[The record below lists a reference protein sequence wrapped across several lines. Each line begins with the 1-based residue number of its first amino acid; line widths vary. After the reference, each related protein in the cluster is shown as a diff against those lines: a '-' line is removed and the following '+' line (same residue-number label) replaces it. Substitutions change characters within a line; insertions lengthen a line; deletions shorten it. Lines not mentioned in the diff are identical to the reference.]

1 MFEIVYNKKVYNV
14 YSVRDNQE
22 NNLPEFLIYI
32 NYHWVWLPCFE
43 CSPIERYK
51 NEEYLL

>member
-1 MFEIVYNKKVYNV
+1 MFEIVYKEEVYKV

-32 NYHWVWLPCFE
+32 NYHWVWISCID
-43 CSPIERYK
+43 CHPIKEK
-51 NEEYLL
+51 EIK